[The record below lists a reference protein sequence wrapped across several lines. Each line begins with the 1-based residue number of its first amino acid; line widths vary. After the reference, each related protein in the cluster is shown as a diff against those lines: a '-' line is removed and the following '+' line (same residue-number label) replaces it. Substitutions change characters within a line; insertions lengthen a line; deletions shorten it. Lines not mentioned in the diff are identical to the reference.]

1 LQSDLNLF
9 YQSVAPTIPQGTK
22 PGNTRL
28 IDGAKVQT
36 TNTGFNYNGESD
48 LDLQYA
54 IALGT
59 TYFRCVGLQKS
70 LTVYV

>member
-1 LQSDLNLF
+1 M
-9 YQSVAPTIPQGTK
+9 PTIPQGTK
-22 PGNTRL
+22 PANTRL

-59 TYFRCVGLQKS
+59 TYFRCVCLQKS
-70 LTVYV
+70 LTVYI